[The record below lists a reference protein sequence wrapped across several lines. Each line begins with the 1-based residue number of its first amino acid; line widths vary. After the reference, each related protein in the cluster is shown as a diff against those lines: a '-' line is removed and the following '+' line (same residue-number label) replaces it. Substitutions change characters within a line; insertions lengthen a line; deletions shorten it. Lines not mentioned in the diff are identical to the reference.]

1 VETAGGVD
9 ISSGGNGGASASSFE
24 TSSYT
29 SGQQGNASLSGFE
42 SGQGVGFA
50 GDFSSSYES
59 NSVSAEGGNAGFA
72 AAGFGGSSA
81 SGYESN
87 SGSVGGVSGVS
98 GINNGNID
106 PAIAAFT
113 AADLNKDGGLDPNEF
128 RQFLSTQL
136 HYR

>member
-87 SGSVGGVSGVS
+87 SGSVSGV
-98 GINNGNID
+98 NNGNID

-113 AADLNKDGGLDPNEF
+113 AADLNKDVGLDPNEF

-136 HYR
+136 QYR

>member
-87 SGSVGGVSGVS
+87 SGSVSGV
-98 GINNGNID
+98 NNGNID

-136 HYR
+136 QYR